1 MRKEI
6 FQEIEIPEGV
16 NVEIEGKTVIA
27 EGKNGKNLRTFKLGK
42 IKLSKK
48 DNKII
53 IGHEQSTKTEK
64 KMINSITAHIKN
76 MIKGSQNKFEYQL
89 KICSSHFPISVS
101 LKDNKIIIGNF
112 LGEKIA
118 RSAKILEGVDA
129 NIEGNLITITSSNKE
144 LAGQTAANL
153 ETATKIKK
161 RDLRVFQDGI
171 FMISKS
177 GREI

>member
-89 KICSSHFPISVS
+89 KICSSHFPINVS
-101 LKDNKIIIGNF
+101 IKDNKIIIGNF

>member
-48 DNKII
+48 DNKIV

-89 KICSSHFPISVS
+89 KICSSHFPINVS
-101 LKDNKIIIGNF
+101 IKDNKIIIGNF

>member
-48 DNKII
+48 DNKIV

-101 LKDNKIIIGNF
+101 LKYNTILIGNF